1 MLLSEHLEFVW
12 DFLHFHP
19 FLAPTGFKNATKLT
33 PITIFHA
40 PQLKIDVNANG
51 LDAICSVFVI
61 RRCMECICNSE
72 VILLICPFFGPL
84 REYNL
89 RQRASHCLV

>member
-33 PITIFHA
+33 PFTIFHA
-40 PQLKIDVNANG
+40 PSVKIDINA
-51 LDAICSVFVI
+51 
-61 RRCMECICNSE
+61 RK
-72 VILLICPFFGPL
+72 
-84 REYNL
+84 
-89 RQRASHCLV
+89 